1 MTVGPVGIAAIGFSG
16 GTIVEMA
23 RLLNSDRLRQA
34 MSDHPD
40 ADLAALLSD
49 ELYRYVLGEGHPG
62 LDRNRFT
69 KVEVEQKEFRRPA
82 WLWVSNLRE
91 SKGGAS

>member
-1 MTVGPVGIAAIGFSG
+1 
-16 GTIVEMA
+16 MA
-23 RLLNSDRLRQA
+23 RLLNSDRLRRA

-40 ADLAALLSD
+40 SDLAALLSD

-69 KVEVEQKEFRRPA
+69 KVEVEQKEFHRPA

-91 SKGGAS
+91 AKGGTS